1 MKKYLVININENM
14 NEPTLHW
21 TTKEKSKRKSLK
33 SIGYCIVMDADI
45 L

>member
-14 NEPTLHW
+14 SCIEPQKKNW
-21 TTKEKSKRKSLK
+21 KENLSSP
-33 SIGYCIVMDADI
+33 SVIVMDADI